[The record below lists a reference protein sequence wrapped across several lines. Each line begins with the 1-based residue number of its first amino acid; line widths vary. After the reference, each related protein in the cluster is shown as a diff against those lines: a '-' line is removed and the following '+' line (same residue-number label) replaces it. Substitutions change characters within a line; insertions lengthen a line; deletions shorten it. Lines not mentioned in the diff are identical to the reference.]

1 MSNPSEAT
9 EIVELIR
16 RSREAGDF
24 NILTDAIPY
33 MKFLGIETAIE
44 EGTITTTMRYSRRLI
59 GNVHLPAL
67 HGGTIGALLE
77 TAAIVQLAHD
87 LDTAHLP
94 KTIGITVEYMRTG
107 RPIDLHAKAVVTK
120 RGRRVAN
127 MRAVAWSDNPDKPV
141 ATAHG
146 HFLLS

>member
-1 MSNPSEAT
+1 MNDTT

-16 RSREAGDF
+16 RSREEGNF

-33 MKFLGIETAIE
+33 MKFLGIETSLTD
-44 EGTITTTMRYSRRLI
+44 GVVTTTMRFDQKLV

-67 HGGTIGALLE
+67 HGGTVGALLE

-94 KTIGITVEYMRTG
+94 KTIGITVEYMRSG
-107 RPIDLHAKAVVTK
+107 RPLDLHAKAVVTK

-127 MRAVAWSDNPDKPV
+127 MRAEAWNDDPSKPV

-146 HFLLS
+146 HFLLT